1 MAVLMNLILV
11 VLMSLSVHIHV
22 EILVVDKGFCV
33 DMLFSSKCHDM
44 SICVVIKQ
52 M

>member
-1 MAVLMNLILV
+1 MAPALILLHQLFYTV
-11 VLMSLSVHIHV
+11 WNYNLELLST
-22 EILVVDKGFCV
+22 LGFMCV
-33 DMLFSSKCHDM
+33 DMSFSSKCHDM